1 MAIYHLTAKHGNILN
16 GLGKAPRH
24 CDYINGLGEYSY
36 KQKEIIY
43 QNNFMPSWVS
53 SPSEFFKLSEENEAI
68 NGVTYKELEITLPN
82 ELSHEDN
89 IKLLNKFIDKE
100 LGGKYYFSVAIHDK
114 ESSKEGVQNIHAH
127 LMFCTRELDGIER
140 DEKQFFKRANTKN
153 PSRGGAKKN
162 IKWDSRNVKAL
173 KELRNS
179 WENELNIELEK
190 RNIEK
195 VSSETLAMQRQKA
208 LLKGDYEKAEK
219 LNREP
224 INIAGYILIKKQQG
238 ISLNEREEKEY
249 QNYKKY
255 IKERD
260 IIDEIYKLN
269 LEKEKLIKEKEKLSD
284 INKSFNE
291 LNDKKYFSNVNLDNN
306 SKFKSMVELEL
317 ELMKEQIHLQNINSS
332 LNEDNL
338 EKNATYFL
346 SSYYKNLIQEQEYY
360 LDKIYSNKISSEE
373 KLSFYLSKLNEC
385 EEKLSN
391 IKLNKSDIEVEINKL
406 KEDLIK
412 EKEMSEEKLQELER
426 QKVYFYSTLNS
437 KENEKLDEVI
447 LENRFYSTAT
457 FYIDNNIKLQKI
469 NSEIDKIDKQLD
481 KEKLQDTAINIF
493 TKGEYRKTINELKKL
508 NAKLEIIN
516 NKLASNATDDLDK
529 KLLKEKEKL
538 EEKINKLNKKKIE
551 IENKINTPASKN
563 KIKRISESIKKK
575 LETKKYDL
583 LTESNSLREH
593 LKFEKVQMIDTVKN
607 RELLNN
613 LKEEYKNNLKQAE
626 LKIEKLEIALSK
638 IKFDQTKLERYV
650 YNKLTGGRYLKLL
663 DDYNKKSE
671 ALSKAK
677 EELKKLG
684 IFKIKEKR
692 ILSEKIK
699 ELEKEC
705 EGLKEEYKNI
715 LSSIPKQ
722 ELEAKIEELNKHYN
736 NSQDIIKEKLQE
748 AKEEKFEQINRLK
761 ILKEVQ
767 EELYPYSQEKY
778 QEKLKNI
785 NINDNKEEVG
795 SSSRAIKLDID
806 DEEKSKKKKKEID
819 LFL

>member
-1 MAIYHLTAKHGNILN
+1 MAIYHLTVKHGNVQN
-16 GLGKAPRH
+16 GLGKAPKH

-36 KQKEIIY
+36 KQKEIVY
-43 QNNFMPSWVS
+43 QNSFMPDWVS
-53 SPSEFFKLSEENEAI
+53 SPSEFFKLSEENESI
-68 NGVTYKELEITLPN
+68 NGVTYKELEITLPS
-82 ELSHEDN
+82 ELSVEDN

-100 LGGKYYFSVAIHDK
+100 LEGKYYFSVAIHDK
-114 ESSKEGVQNIHAH
+114 ESSKEGIQNIHAH
-127 LMFCTRELDGIER
+127 VMFCTRELDGIER
-140 DEKQFFKRANTKN
+140 DKNQFFKRANTRN

-173 KELRNS
+173 KALRKS
-179 WENELNIELEK
+179 WEDELNVELEK

-195 VSSETLAMQRQKA
+195 VSSETLAMQRQEA

-219 LNREP
+219 LNRDP
-224 INIAGYILIKKQQG
+224 INVAGYILIKKQQG

-260 IIDEIYKLN
+260 ILDEIYKLN
-269 LEKEKLIKEKEKLSD
+269 LEKEKLIKERERLSD

-291 LNDKKYFSNVNLDNN
+291 LNDKKYFSNVNLNDN

-332 LNEDNL
+332 LNENNL

-360 LDKIYSNKISSEE
+360 LDKIYSSKISSKE

-391 IKLNKSDIEVEINKL
+391 IKLNKVDIEIEINKL

-412 EKEMSEEKLQELER
+412 EKEISEEKLKELER

-437 KENEKLDEVI
+437 KENAKFDEVI

-457 FYIDNNIKLQKI
+457 FYIDNSIKLQKI

-493 TKGEYRKTINELKKL
+493 TKGEYRKTVNELKKL

-516 NKLASNATDDLDK
+516 NKLSSNATDDLDK
-529 KLLKEKEKL
+529 KLKEKEKL
-538 EEKINKLNKKKIE
+538 EEKINKLNQKKLDIESKIS
-551 IENKINTPASKN
+551 TPASKN

-575 LETKKYDL
+575 LEAKKYDL
-583 LTESNSLREH
+583 LNESNSLKEH

-607 RELLNN
+607 RELLTK
-613 LKEEYKNNLKQAE
+613 LKEEYNNNLKQAE

-638 IKFDQTKLERYV
+638 LKFDQAKLERYA

-671 ALSKAK
+671 ALNKAK
-677 EELKKLG
+677 EELKELG

-715 LSSIPKQ
+715 ISSISKQ
-722 ELEAKIEELNKHYN
+722 ELEAKIEELDQHYN
-736 NSQDIIKEKLQE
+736 NSQNIIKEQLQE

-767 EELYPYSQEKY
+767 EELYPYSQEQY

-785 NINDNKEEVG
+785 NINDNKEEAG
-795 SSSRAIKLDID
+795 SSSRVIKLDID
-806 DEEKSKKKKKEID
+806 DEEKSKKKKKELD

>member
-1 MAIYHLTAKHGNILN
+1 M
-16 GLGKAPRH
+16 
-24 CDYINGLGEYSY
+24 
-36 KQKEIIY
+36 
-43 QNNFMPSWVS
+43 
-53 SPSEFFKLSEENEAI
+53 
-68 NGVTYKELEITLPN
+68 
-82 ELSHEDN
+82 
-89 IKLLNKFIDKE
+89 
-100 LGGKYYFSVAIHDK
+100 
-114 ESSKEGVQNIHAH
+114 
-127 LMFCTRELDGIER
+127 
-140 DEKQFFKRANTKN
+140 
-153 PSRGGAKKN
+153 
-162 IKWDSRNVKAL
+162 
-173 KELRNS
+173 
-179 WENELNIELEK
+179 
-190 RNIEK
+190 
-195 VSSETLAMQRQKA
+195 
-208 LLKGDYEKAEK
+208 
-219 LNREP
+219 
-224 INIAGYILIKKQQG
+224 
-238 ISLNEREEKEY
+238 
-249 QNYKKY
+249 
-255 IKERD
+255 
-260 IIDEIYKLN
+260 
-269 LEKEKLIKEKEKLSD
+269 
-284 INKSFNE
+284 
-291 LNDKKYFSNVNLDNN
+291 
-306 SKFKSMVELEL
+306 
-317 ELMKEQIHLQNINSS
+317 
-332 LNEDNL
+332 
-338 EKNATYFL
+338 
-346 SSYYKNLIQEQEYY
+346 
-360 LDKIYSNKISSEE
+360 
-373 KLSFYLSKLNEC
+373 
-385 EEKLSN
+385 
-391 IKLNKSDIEVEINKL
+391 
-406 KEDLIK
+406 
-412 EKEMSEEKLQELER
+412 
-426 QKVYFYSTLNS
+426 
-437 KENEKLDEVI
+437 
-447 LENRFYSTAT
+447 
-457 FYIDNNIKLQKI
+457 QKI